1 MLNITP
7 NLAQGRALNA
17 LRQNWKTTASF
28 MIYSPVGSGKTGLA
42 AFITDGL
49 VSRNMRVMFVAP
61 YTVLLDQTATRF
73 VEYGLPDDE
82 IGYVWRDHPAYDP
95 QRLIQIA
102 SADTLI
108 RREFPDNIDLL
119 FIDEAHLKRKK
130 ILETIDHLTQNTAT
144 KVIGLSGTPFAKFL
158 GNYYQRL
165 IKPTTMKELIEIGAL
180 SKYEFYAPS
189 TPDLSNVNTV
199 SNSDY
204 GSDYNEGQLGAVMS
218 DAKLVSDIVQ
228 NWLENGQNRP
238 TVCFCVNVAH
248 ANFVV
253 VEFNRMGV
261 SAEVMTAKTPHDERQ
276 LIIRRYEQGITKI
289 IVNVGVL
296 VAGFDSDVRCLI
308 IGRPT
313 KSPIRWVQT
322 LGRGLR
328 TAPGKDLCLIFDHS
342 GTVHKLG
349 YPDDIEYDGLLSSSD
364 GMEDTP
370 VNTSKPDQTERLP
383 KECPSCHY
391 VKPAGIYIC
400 PKCGFKPLAG
410 EDVDT
415 DRSRRL
421 TKVSKTKEK
430 ITSEMKQSWWSQI
443 LFYQR
448 IRSTQGKPVSDGWC
462 SHTYRKKFG
471 AWPKGLHRTPQEMSP
486 EVMNYIKSLRIAY
499 AKGQQKAEQ
508 QQGNAAA

>member
-7 NLAQGRALNA
+7 NLAQGRGLNA
-17 LRQNWKTTASF
+17 LRQNWKSYASF

-49 VSRNMRVMFVAP
+49 ISRNMRVMFVAP
-61 YTVLLDQTATRF
+61 YTVLLDQTAARF
-73 VEYGLPDDE
+73 VEYGLPAEE

-95 QRLIQIA
+95 TRLIQIA

-108 RREFPDNIDLL
+108 RRQLPDNIDLL

-130 ILETIDHLTQNTAT
+130 ILEFIKHLIANTNV
-144 KVIGLSGTPFAKFL
+144 KVIGLSGTPFSKWL

-165 IKPTTMKELIEIGAL
+165 IKPTTMKELIAIGAL

-189 TPDLSNVNTV
+189 TPDLSSVKTV
-199 SNSDY
+199 GNSDY
-204 GSDYNEGQLGAVMS
+204 GADYNETQLSRVMS
-218 DAKLVSDIVQ
+218 EAKLVGDIVQ
-228 NWLENGQNRP
+228 NWLENGQNRQ
-238 TVCFCVNVAH
+238 TVCFCVDVAH
-248 ANFVV
+248 ANFVAI
-253 VEFNRMGV
+253 EFNRLGV
-261 SAEVMTAKTPHDERQ
+261 SAEIMTAKTLHDERQ
-276 LIIRRYEQGITKI
+276 LTIRRFEQGITKI

-296 VAGFDSDVRCLI
+296 VAGFDSDVRCI
-308 IGRPT
+308 IYARPT
-313 KSPIRWVQT
+313 KSETRWIQC

-328 TAPGKDLCLIFDHS
+328 ASPGKDYCLIFDHS

-364 GMEDTP
+364 GMENAP
-370 VNTSKPDQTERLP
+370 ANTAKPDTVERLP
-383 KECPSCHY
+383 KECPSCHF

-410 EDVDT
+410 EDVET
-415 DRSRRL
+415 DRSRGL
-421 TKVSKTKEK
+421 TKVSKAKEK
-430 ITSEMKQSWWSQI
+430 HTAAMKQSWWSQI

-448 IRSTQGKPVSDGWC
+448 TRSAQGKPVSEGWC

-471 AWPKGLHRTPQEMSP
+471 VWPKGLHRTPQETTP

-499 AKGQQKAEQ
+499 AKQQEKAQ
-508 QQGNAAA
+508 RNAA